1 MVIHELDAENPRH
14 GLHSTDGRGY
24 GPRPIVP
31 ARWPKVTSNLWGVT
45 RRLTPERIAGLV
57 EGAASVAGQVELSG
71 LLRSTVEIAME
82 LTGARYGALGVLGQ
96 QGSLVHFIPVGMDDE
111 TAAAIPHLPKGLGVL
126 GTITRAGHTTRVD
139 DVAAHP
145 DAVGFP
151 EGHPQMRTF
160 LGVPVRV
167 GDRVFGN
174 LYLADKEEGF
184 TEEDETLVEFLAVT
198 AGSAVSTLRLQERL
212 RRAALLE
219 ERERIARDLHDSI
232 IQDLFAVG
240 LSIQAQ
246 VNHLDP
252 VQDEVRQRLD
262 EAVEKLD
269 ETISALRRFIF
280 DLRPPVW
287 ARPSLRQELADLV
300 GQLAGPY
307 QARVALDVSCPP
319 ALIPPHLG
327 DELIG
332 VVKEAL
338 SNALRHSGARDIDVR
353 VDGDPSRLVVSVAD
367 DGRGFDPAR
376 TRRGMGLVNMA
387 TRVEAA
393 GGSFTVDTAAG
404 RGTVVRASF
413 PL

>member
-1 MVIHELDAENPRH
+1 
-14 GLHSTDGRGY
+14 
-24 GPRPIVP
+24 
-31 ARWPKVTSNLWGVT
+31 VT

-57 EGAASVAGQVELSG
+57 QGAASVAGQVDLSD

-82 LTGARYGALGVLGQ
+82 LTGARYGALGVLGE
-96 QGSLVHFIPVGMDDE
+96 QGNLVHFIPVGMDDE
-111 TAAAIPHLPKGLGVL
+111 TVALMPHPPRGLGVL
-126 GTITRAGHTTRVD
+126 GAITREGRTIRVD
-139 DVAAHP
+139 EVAAHP

-151 EGHPQMRTF
+151 ERHPRMRTF

-174 LYLADKEEGF
+174 LYLADKEGGF
-184 TEEDETLVEFLAVT
+184 TGEDETLVELLAVT
-198 AGSAVSTLRLQERL
+198 AGSAVATLRMQERL

-246 VNHLDP
+246 VHRIDP
-252 VQDEVRQRLD
+252 VQDEVRRRLE

-319 ALIPPHLG
+319 DLIPPALG
-327 DELIG
+327 DELVA

-353 VDGDPSRLVVSVAD
+353 VDGDPSRVAVSVAD

-376 TRRGMGLVNMA
+376 VRRGLGLANMA
-387 TRVEAA
+387 ARVEAA

-404 RGTVVRASF
+404 RGTVVRAAF

>member
-1 MVIHELDAENPRH
+1 M
-14 GLHSTDGRGY
+14 
-24 GPRPIVP
+24 
-31 ARWPKVTSNLWGVT
+31 T

-82 LTGARYGALGVLGQ
+82 LTGARYGALGVLGE
-96 QGSLVHFIPVGMDDE
+96 QGNLVHFIPVGMDDE
-111 TAAAIPHLPKGLGVL
+111 TVAAMPHFPKGLGVL
-126 GTITRAGHTTRVD
+126 GTITRAERTIRVD
-139 DVAAHP
+139 DVASHP

-151 EGHPQMRTF
+151 EGHPPMRTF

-167 GDRVFGN
+167 GDRVYGN
-174 LYLADKEEGF
+174 LYLAEKEEGF

-219 ERERIARDLHDSI
+219 DRERIARDLHDSI

-240 LSIQAQ
+240 LSLQAQ
-246 VNHLDP
+246 VNRIDP
-252 VQDEVRQRLD
+252 VQDDVRRRLD

-269 ETISALRRFIF
+269 ETISALRRYIF

-300 GQLAGPY
+300 GHLAGPY
-307 QARVALDVSCPP
+307 EVPVDLDFSCPP
-319 ALIPPHLG
+319 DLIPPHLG
-327 DELIG
+327 DELIA

-338 SNALRHSGARDIDVR
+338 SNALRHSGAQDIDVR
-353 VDGDPSRLVVSVAD
+353 VDGDPSRLAVSVAD
-367 DGRGFDPAR
+367 NGSGFDPAR
-376 TRRGMGLVNMA
+376 VRRGMGLANMA
-387 TRVEAA
+387 TRVRAA
-393 GGSFTVDTAAG
+393 GGSFTVDSAAG

>member
-1 MVIHELDAENPRH
+1 M
-14 GLHSTDGRGY
+14 S
-24 GPRPIVP
+24 
-31 ARWPKVTSNLWGVT
+31 
-45 RRLTPERIAGLV
+45 RRLTPDRIAGLV
-57 EGAASVAGQVELSG
+57 EGAASVAGQVDLSD
-71 LLRSTVEIAME
+71 LLRSTVEIAMD
-82 LTGARYGALGVLGQ
+82 LTGARYGALGVLGRD
-96 QGSLVHFIPVGMDDE
+96 GELVHFIPVGMDEE
-111 TAAAIPHLPKGLGVL
+111 TIARMPHPPRGRGVL
-126 GTITRAGHTTRVD
+126 GTITRESRIVRVE

-151 EGHPQMRTF
+151 EGHPPMRSF

-167 GDRVFGN
+167 GNHVFGN
-174 LYLADKEEGF
+174 LYLADKAPAF
-184 TEEDETLVEFLAVT
+184 TEEDETLAELLAVT
-198 AGSAVSTLRLQERL
+198 AGSAVATLRLQERL

-246 VNHLDP
+246 VNRIDP
-252 VQDEVRQRLD
+252 VQDEVRRWLE

-307 QARVALDVSCPP
+307 QARVNLDVACPP
-319 ALIPPHLG
+319 DLIPPSLG
-327 DELIG
+327 DELLA

-353 VDGDPSRLVVSVAD
+353 VDGDPSRVMVAVTD

-376 TRRGMGLVNMA
+376 ARRGMGLANMA

-393 GGSFTVDTAAG
+393 GGSFTVDSAAG

>member
-1 MVIHELDAENPRH
+1 V
-14 GLHSTDGRGY
+14 S
-24 GPRPIVP
+24 
-31 ARWPKVTSNLWGVT
+31 
-45 RRLTPERIAGLV
+45 RRLSPERIAGLV

-82 LTGARYGALGVLGQ
+82 LTGARYGALGVLGE
-96 QGSLVHFIPVGMDDE
+96 QGGLVHFIPVGMDE
-111 TAAAIPHLPKGLGVL
+111 TVAERIPHLPKGIGVL
-126 GTITRAGHTTRVD
+126 GTITRAGRTIRVA
-139 DVAAHP
+139 DVASHP

-151 EGHPQMRTF
+151 EGHPAMHTF

-174 LYLADKEEGF
+174 LYLTDKEGGF
-184 TEEDETLVEFLAVT
+184 SEEDETLVEFLAVT

-246 VNHLDP
+246 VNRIDP
-252 VQDEVRQRLD
+252 VQQEVRRRLD

-269 ETISALRRFIF
+269 ETIGALRRFIF

-300 GQLAGPY
+300 GQLSGPHH
-307 QARVALDVSCPP
+307 ARVGLEVSCPP
-319 ALIPPHLG
+319 DLVPAAVS
-327 DELIG
+327 DELVA

-338 SNALRHSGARDIDVR
+338 SNALRHSGAETIEVR
-353 VDGDPSRLVVSVAD
+353 VEGCPTQAVVSVSD
-367 DGRGFDPAR
+367 DGAGFDPAR
-376 TRRGMGLVNMA
+376 VRRGMGLANMA
-387 TRVEAA
+387 DRVEAA
-393 GGSFTVDTAAG
+393 GGAFNLETAPG

>member
-1 MVIHELDAENPRH
+1 MLVSH
-14 GLHSTDGRGY
+14 
-24 GPRPIVP
+24 
-31 ARWPKVTSNLWGVT
+31 
-45 RRLTPERIAGLV
+45 RLPPERIAGLV

-82 LTGARYGALGVLGQ
+82 LTGARYGALGVLGE
-96 QGSLVHFIPVGMDDE
+96 QGGLIHFLHSGMDDA
-111 TAAAIPHLPKGLGVL
+111 TAAAIPHPPRGTGVL
-126 GTITRAGHTTRVD
+126 GAITRDGRALRLD

-151 EGHPQMRTF
+151 PGHPAMRTF

-174 LYLADKEEGF
+174 LYLTDKEGGF
-184 TEEDETLVEFLAVT
+184 TEEDETLVEFLALT

-246 VNHLDP
+246 ANQIDP
-252 VQDEVRQRLD
+252 VHEQVRRRLD

-269 ETISALRRFIF
+269 ETITALRRFIF

-300 GQLAGPY
+300 GHLSGPY
-307 QARVALDVSCPP
+307 PARVTLDFSCPP
-319 ALIPPHLG
+319 DLLPPHLG
-327 DELIG
+327 DELLA

-338 SNALRHSGARDIDVR
+338 SNALRHADASGIEVLVEGDETR
-353 VDGDPSRLVVSVAD
+353 VTVSVAD
-367 DGRGFDPAR
+367 DGAGFDPQRA
-376 TRRGMGLVNMA
+376 RRGLGLANMA
-387 TRVEAA
+387 GRVQAA
-393 GGSFTVDTAAG
+393 GGAFHLETAPG

-413 PL
+413 PV

>member
-1 MVIHELDAENPRH
+1 VVIHELDAENPRH
-14 GLHSTDGRGY
+14 GFHSTDGRGD
-24 GPRPIVP
+24 GTRPIVP

-126 GTITRAGHTTRVD
+126 GTITRAGRTTRVD
-139 DVAAHP
+139 DVATHP

-252 VQDEVRQRLD
+252 VQDEVRRRLD

-338 SNALRHSGARDIDVR
+338 SNALRHSGAMDIDVR

-376 TRRGMGLVNMA
+376 ARRGMGLVNMA

>member
-1 MVIHELDAENPRH
+1 
-14 GLHSTDGRGY
+14 
-24 GPRPIVP
+24 
-31 ARWPKVTSNLWGVT
+31 VT

-57 EGAASVAGQVELSG
+57 QGAASVAGQVDLSD
-71 LLRSTVEIAME
+71 LLHSTVEIAME
-82 LTGARYGALGVLGQ
+82 LTGARYGALGVVGE
-96 QGSLVHFIPVGMDDE
+96 QGDLVHFIPVGMDEE
-111 TAAAIPHLPKGLGVL
+111 TAAAIPHPPRGLGVL
-126 GTITRAGHTTRVD
+126 GTITREGRTIRLEE
-139 DVAAHP
+139 VAAHP

-151 EGHPQMRTF
+151 AGHPPMRAF
-160 LGVPVRV
+160 LGTPVRV
-167 GDRVFGN
+167 GEHVFGN
-174 LYLADKEEGF
+174 LYLADKDGGF
-184 TEEDETLVEFLAVT
+184 TGEDETLVELLAVT
-198 AGSAVSTLRLQERL
+198 AGSAVATLRLQERL
-212 RRAALLE
+212 RRATLLE

-246 VNHLDP
+246 VSRIDP
-252 VQDEVRQRLD
+252 VQDEVRRRLE

-269 ETISALRRFIF
+269 ETIGALRRFIF

-307 QARVALDVSCPP
+307 QARVSLDVTCPP
-319 ALIPPHLG
+319 DLIPPPLG
-327 DELIG
+327 DELVA

-353 VDGDPSRLVVSVAD
+353 VDGDPARVVVSVAD

-376 TRRGMGLVNMA
+376 ARRGMGLANMA
-387 TRVEAA
+387 TRVEAT
-393 GGSFTVDTAAG
+393 GGSFTVDSADG
-404 RGTVVRASF
+404 RGTVIRASF

>member
-1 MVIHELDAENPRH
+1 
-14 GLHSTDGRGY
+14 
-24 GPRPIVP
+24 
-31 ARWPKVTSNLWGVT
+31 VT

-57 EGAASVAGQVELSG
+57 EGAASVAGQVELSD

-82 LTGARYGALGVLGQ
+82 LTGARYGALGVLG
-96 QGSLVHFIPVGMDDE
+96 GGNELIHFIPVGMDDE
-111 TAAAIPHLPKGLGVL
+111 TVALMPHPPRGIGVL
-126 GTITRAGHTTRVD
+126 GTITREGRAVRIE

-151 EGHPQMRTF
+151 DDHPRMRTF

-167 GDRVFGN
+167 GDRIFGN
-174 LYLADKEEGF
+174 LYLADKEAGF
-184 TEEDETLVEFLAVT
+184 TAEDETLVELLAVT
-198 AGSAVSTLRLQERL
+198 AGSAVATLRLQERL

-240 LSIQAQ
+240 LSIQSQ
-246 VNHLDP
+246 VNRIDP
-252 VQDEVRQRLD
+252 VQEEVRRRLE

-307 QARVALDVSCPP
+307 QARVALDVASPPEPIPP
-319 ALIPPHLG
+319 ALVDAL
-327 DELIG
+327 LA

-338 SNALRHSGARDIDVR
+338 SNSLRHSGARDIDVR
-353 VDGDPSRLVVSVAD
+353 VDGDPSRVVVSVTD
-367 DGRGFDPAR
+367 DGRGFDPIRA
-376 TRRGMGLVNMA
+376 RRGMGLANMA
-387 TRVEAA
+387 TRVEAV
-393 GGSFTVDTAAG
+393 GGTFTVDSAAG

>member
-1 MVIHELDAENPRH
+1 
-14 GLHSTDGRGY
+14 
-24 GPRPIVP
+24 
-31 ARWPKVTSNLWGVT
+31 VT
-45 RRLTPERIAGLV
+45 RRLKPDRIAGLV

-82 LTGARYGALGVLGQ
+82 LTGARYGALGVLGE
-96 QGSLVHFIPVGMDDE
+96 QGNLVHFIPVGMDDE
-111 TAAAIPHLPKGLGVL
+111 TAAAIPGPPKGLGVL
-126 GTITRAGHTTRVD
+126 GTITRAGRTIRVD

-151 EGHPQMRTF
+151 EGHPPMRTF

-167 GDRVFGN
+167 GDGVFGN

-240 LSIQAQ
+240 LNIQAQ
-246 VNHLDP
+246 VNHIDP
-252 VQDEVRQRLD
+252 VQEEVRRRLD

-307 QARVALDVSCPP
+307 QARVALDVTCPP
-319 ALIPPHLG
+319 DLIPPHLG
-327 DELIG
+327 DDLIA

-367 DGRGFDPAR
+367 DGHGFDPAR
-376 TRRGMGLVNMA
+376 VRRGMGLANMA

-393 GGSFTVDTAAG
+393 GGSFTVDSAHG
-404 RGTVVRASF
+404 RGTVVRAAF

>member
-1 MVIHELDAENPRH
+1 
-14 GLHSTDGRGY
+14 
-24 GPRPIVP
+24 
-31 ARWPKVTSNLWGVT
+31 VT

-57 EGAASVAGQVELSG
+57 EGAASVAGQVDLSG

-82 LTGARYGALGVLGQ
+82 LTGARYGALGVLGEH
-96 QGSLVHFIPVGMDDE
+96 GDLIHFIPVGMSDE
-111 TAAAIPHLPKGLGVL
+111 TVSTIPHRPKGLGVL
-126 GTITRAGHTTRVD
+126 GTITREGRTIRMNE
-139 DVAAHP
+139 VAAHP
-145 DAVGFP
+145 DSVGFP
-151 EGHPQMRTF
+151 EGHPRMRSF

-167 GDRVFGN
+167 GDRIFGN
-174 LYLADKEEGF
+174 LYLTEKEVGF
-184 TEEDETLVEFLAVT
+184 TEEDETLVELLAVT
-198 AGSAVSTLRLQERL
+198 AGSAVATLRLHERL

-240 LSIQAQ
+240 LSIQTQA
-246 VNHLDP
+246 NRIDP
-252 VQDEVRQRLD
+252 VHDEVRRRLE

-287 ARPSLRQELADLV
+287 ARPSLGQELADLV
-300 GQLAGPY
+300 GQLAGPH
-307 QARVALDVSCPP
+307 QTRVTLDVSCPSD
-319 ALIPPHLG
+319 LIPPQLG
-327 DELIG
+327 DELVA

-338 SNALRHSGARDIDVR
+338 SNALRHSGAGQIDVR
-353 VDGDPSRLVVSVAD
+353 VDADPSRVVVSVAD
-367 DGRGFDPAR
+367 DGCGFEPAR
-376 TRRGMGLVNMA
+376 ARGGMGLANMA

-393 GGSFTVDTAAG
+393 GGSFTVDSTAG